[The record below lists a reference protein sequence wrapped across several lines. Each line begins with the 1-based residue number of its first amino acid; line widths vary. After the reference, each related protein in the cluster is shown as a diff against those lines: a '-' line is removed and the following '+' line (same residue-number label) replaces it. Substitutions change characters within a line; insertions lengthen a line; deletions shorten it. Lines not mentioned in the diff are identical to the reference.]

1 MKINHIVEARW
12 IKVTGGANS
21 LAPNYSYPWSHPHEV
36 HTEPMLWYH
45 GTSDVYLDSIK
56 SNGLNN
62 LLSPKD
68 LRTRVDN
75 APWLSPQDS
84 RRALLSQQHMTQELD
99 LAETIARRNAAKTGG
114 KPIIVVIDSSKLT
127 TDLYGTETDS
137 HTETVVPE
145 AIVDIRYI

>member
-1 MKINHIVEARW
+1 MKLNNITEARW

-21 LAPNYSYPWSHPHEV
+21 LAPNYTYPWSHPHEI
-36 HTEPMLWYH
+36 HTEPMLWFH

-62 LLSPKD
+62 LLSPED
-68 LRTRVDN
+68 MRTRVHN
-75 APWLSPQDS
+75 APWLSPQDI
-84 RRALLSQQHMTQELD
+84 RWRVSQQHMTQEIE
-99 LAETIARRNAAKTGG
+99 LAETISRRCAAKTGG
-114 KPIIVVIDSSKLT
+114 RPIIVVIDSSKLT

-137 HTETVVPE
+137 KTETVVPE